1 MNRNVTIVVVIL
13 VLVVIAG
20 YLIWLR
26 SKVQAPASPAASP
39 EVTMQPSPSPEQS
52 ATPSASP
59 TGKEA
64 TGSMKQK
71 TSTPSS
77 TGK

>member
-1 MNRNVTIVVVIL
+1 MIYINRNVAIVVVIL

-26 SKVQAPASPAASP
+26 NRYQAPVIPQPTP
-39 EVTMQPSPSPEQS
+39 EIT

-59 TGKEA
+59 EQTASSSASPGDREA
-64 TGSMKQK
+64 TGS
-71 TSTPSS
+71 TR
-77 TGK
+77 

>member
-20 YLIWLR
+20 YLIWIR
-26 SKVQAPASPAASP
+26 NRYQSSVSPQSQ
-39 EVTMQPSPSPEQS
+39 EVTVTPTSSPEQS

-59 TGKEA
+59 GGKEA

-71 TSTPSS
+71 TSTSS
-77 TGK
+77 SSGR

>member
-26 SKVQAPASPAASP
+26 NRYQSPVSP
-39 EVTMQPSPSPEQS
+39 QSEEVSVTPTSNPEQS

-59 TGKEA
+59 GGKEA
-64 TGSMKQK
+64 TGSVKSK
-71 TSTPSS
+71 GATSPAMV
-77 TGK
+77 K